1 MATVN
6 LTDKA
11 VQAATAAEGQRLEL
25 WDALTPGLCLRVSD
39 TGRKAFFYRYRTDD
53 GRQPRMALGAYS
65 RAFGLAD
72 ARDEVERLR
81 PIIRKGGDPAGERKQ
96 AKLAAK
102 AQELRTLN
110 DLADAFLVASE
121 SGEWRPR
128 DKRKRERTIHD
139 EIAILRRHIRP
150 KLGDMRL
157 EAIDRRTVRDL
168 LRAMAARKIGAQTN
182 RTHAVLRQVLAYGV
196 AEERLT
202 INPAAGLKPVAEE
215 TPRDRILTD
224 DELKG
229 LWATLQSPT
238 GLRLPP
244 KEGEKEGERV
254 YLSRAV
260 AIALQLAALL
270 LQRRKEVA
278 GMRLDELNLE
288 QGIWTIAPDRMK
300 GGVVQMVPLPD
311 RAIELIR
318 EALALATFGREK
330 APPVVFPSR
339 RDPSRAIHP
348 DTLSHAMR
356 EAMAASGLKVASP
369 HDLRRTGA
377 TNMAS
382 ERVGV
387 TPFVVSRVLGHMSET
402 GGGAAVTLA
411 HYNLHDYA
419 PEKRKALEGWQD
431 LLREIVGEVARPE
444 NVRRFGARGQ

>member
-1 MATVN
+1 MATVK

-11 VQAATAAEGQRLEL
+11 VQAAKAAKGQRLEL
-25 WDALTPGLCLRVSD
+25 WDATTPGLCLRVSD

-72 ARDEVERLR
+72 AREEVERLR
-81 PIIRKGGDPAGERKQ
+81 PTIRKGGDPAGERKQ
-96 AKLAAK
+96 VKLAAK
-102 AQELRTLN
+102 AQELKTLN
-110 DLADAFLVASE
+110 DLADVFLLASE
-121 SGEWRPR
+121 KGVWKPR
-128 DKRKRERTIHD
+128 GKRKREHTIHD
-139 EIAILRRHIRP
+139 ERAILRRHIRP

-157 EAIDRRTVRDL
+157 EAIDSDVVLNL
-168 LRAMAARKIGAQTN
+168 LDPMVARGIGAQTN

-196 AEERLT
+196 FKKRLT
-202 INPAAGLKPVAEE
+202 INAAAGLKPVADE
-215 TPRDRILTD
+215 TPRNRILTD

-229 LWATLQSPT
+229 LWATLQNPT

-288 QGIWTIAPDRMK
+288 QGVWTITPDRMK

-311 RAIELIR
+311 RAIELIH
-318 EALALATFGREK
+318 EALALAAFGRKE

-339 RDPSRAIHP
+339 RDPTRAIHP

-382 ERVGV
+382 ERLGV

-419 PEKRKALEGWQD
+419 PEKRKALEGWQG
-431 LLREIVGEVARPE
+431 LLREIVGELARPD
-444 NVRRFGARGQ
+444 NVRRLPGRS